1 MMTLLLTTLALAPLQ
16 CELSVSAE
24 SGVNEPL
31 PLVMT
36 LTNKGE
42 GPLEVLTWFTPFEGW
57 FADAIDLTR
66 DGKPLPYRGPL
77 AKRGAPGDG
86 DFLLLGPGEQS
97 HADADLAQ
105 AYDLSQPGSYRLS
118 YRVQPLALTLG
129 LVPSCPA
136 IDFIRVVAP

>member
-16 CELSVSAE
+16 CELSVNAE

-36 LTNKGE
+36 LTNRGE
-42 GPLEVLTWFTPFEGW
+42 APLEVLTWFTPFEGW

-66 DGKPLPYRGPL
+66 DGRPLAYRGPL
-77 AKRGAPGDG
+77 AKRGEPGDG
-86 DFLLLGPGEQS
+86 DFLLLAPGEHSQ
-97 HADADLAQ
+97 ADADLAQ

-118 YRVQPLALTLG
+118 YRAQPLALTRG
-129 LVPSCPA
+129 VVPSCPD
-136 IDFIRVVAP
+136 IDFTRVAAP

>member
-16 CELSVSAE
+16 CELSVNAE

-36 LTNKGE
+36 LINRGE
-42 GPLEVLTWFTPFEGW
+42 APLEVLTWFTPFEGW

-66 DGKPLPYRGPL
+66 DGRPLAYRGPL
-77 AKRGAPGDG
+77 AKRGEPGDG
-86 DFLLLGPGEQS
+86 DFLLLAPGEQS
-97 HADADLAQ
+97 QADADLAQ

-118 YRVQPLALTLG
+118 YRAQPLALTRG
-129 LVPSCPA
+129 VVPSCPV
-136 IDFIRVVAP
+136 IDFTRVAAP

>member
-16 CELSVSAE
+16 CELSVNAE

-36 LTNKGE
+36 LTNRGQA
-42 GPLEVLTWFTPFEGW
+42 PLEVLTWFTPFEGW

-66 DGKPLPYRGPL
+66 DGQPLAYRGPL
-77 AKRGAPGDG
+77 AKRGEPGDG

-118 YRVQPLALTLG
+118 YRVQPLELTRG
-129 LVPSCPA
+129 LAPSCPA